1 MGKWALR
8 IFSYLVLLFILS
20 PVITIFVSSLNNANF
35 ISFPPQNITFKWYVE
50 VFQNSNLIQSLGTSI
65 YIGIVTAILSII
77 LALSVSLALEKNNFP
92 GKNIINSLLFAPITL
107 PMVVLGIGLLFF
119 LTSIGLVRTNTGL
132 ILSHT
137 VVALPYAMRSLAS
150 SIKGIDADVE
160 RSAAILGAKPFK
172 ILYKVTV
179 PMILPGVIAGGM
191 FSFLISFNNITLSI
205 FLVGPKTNTFPV
217 VLYHL
222 TENVLSPIIAAAATI
237 SIALSAIIV
246 IILEKRF
253 SVYSML

>member
-35 ISFPPQNITFKWYVE
+35 ISFPPQNITIKWYVE
-50 VFQNSNLIQSLGTSI
+50 VFQNSNRIQSLGTSI

-119 LTSIGLVRTNTGL
+119 LT
-132 ILSHT
+132 
-137 VVALPYAMRSLAS
+137 
-150 SIKGIDADVE
+150 
-160 RSAAILGAKPFK
+160 
-172 ILYKVTV
+172 
-179 PMILPGVIAGGM
+179 
-191 FSFLISFNNITLSI
+191 
-205 FLVGPKTNTFPV
+205 
-217 VLYHL
+217 
-222 TENVLSPIIAAAATI
+222 
-237 SIALSAIIV
+237 
-246 IILEKRF
+246 
-253 SVYSML
+253 

>member
-1 MGKWALR
+1 
-8 IFSYLVLLFILS
+8 
-20 PVITIFVSSLNNANF
+20 VITIFVSSLNNANF

-191 FSFLISFNNITLSI
+191 FS
-205 FLVGPKTNTFPV
+205 
-217 VLYHL
+217 
-222 TENVLSPIIAAAATI
+222 
-237 SIALSAIIV
+237 
-246 IILEKRF
+246 
-253 SVYSML
+253 